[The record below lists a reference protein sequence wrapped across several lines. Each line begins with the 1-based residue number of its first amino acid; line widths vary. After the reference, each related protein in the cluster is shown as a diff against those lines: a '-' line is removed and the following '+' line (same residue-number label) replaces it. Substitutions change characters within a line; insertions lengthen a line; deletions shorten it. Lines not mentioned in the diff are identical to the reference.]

1 MSTSPKA
8 STQSSPEPAGRE
20 EDLTVTYVKIVILEV
35 ATILLLWWF
44 GRAFS

>member
-1 MSTSPKA
+1 MSPSPDA
-8 STQSSPEPAGRE
+8 STPSSPARADHQ
-20 EDLTVTYVKIVILEV
+20 EDLTFTYVKIVILEV